1 MDLGES
7 SFAAANDNDD
17 DGVKYEVLGLKPAW
31 SYMVQLK
38 TMSVITHYYALS
50 TSSFLCCCWFH

>member
-38 TMSVITHYYALS
+38 TISACDYT
-50 TSSFLCCCWFH
+50 